1 MVAYY
6 FFRFLGILLNDDLKH
21 VLCKQNGVN
30 KIEEL
35 LDEDNRS
42 DAFGVRKD
50 FLECSPDVVKESS
63 ISVKLDQ
70 PTFFFISLFVEYSKC
85 FLVPMPIPIN
95 HRFVGIEQLFK
106 QSSKSKKSLHE
117 AMLAESQTELQD
129 SALTSFFYEVMPKF
143 STANF
148 TGTSLRSGTKHHVD
162 EGVLSMTVPGNDPTH
177 TACREEPIASLCQA
191 CFVKPGRNNTP
202 SIDKYCNVEY
212 ESLQYKMPSKETY
225 VSVMKLFNKSVKLF
239 DYTIEKGDNMKSTE
253 TYFDW
258 KPLFNGDFMPT
269 GASLA
274 NLQQFVDHYELGI
287 DLSGFTDETLT
298 LAHIEVRHFIQS
310 VVPFRIGFVEGGHR
324 FEYAIRT
331 FYGVPL
337 EQKLTLHHPEGKP
350 LSLRPEC
357 VLVQPISMRLVQFPM
372 GEEQITPLIIKGL
385 RKKSFGILNMQQ
397 TQIETSWRQLL
408 CNLSNQLPEAV
419 PNWAEQIPGH
429 CKYFQYNQPDAPGA
443 KDAGNHFYTV
453 RAVAVV
459 KVLVSLMKATNPSR
473 ELFVNDEDFE
483 KDSMKAADQYMHVP
497 IATASF
503 LWPSSTD
510 LLNKIKITGIQ
521 GNKVCMLSVLWM
533 FGLFS
538 HTQELWTFFKKF
550 LTSTDEVIHDP
561 SFMFSYIM
569 GVSNAIG
576 NVARNRIDKVLS
588 NQDFKQKMG
597 NVVAKKR
604 SFMRFAIKQYF
615 RMSFAYQIMDT
626 LMKIGTKKPH
636 VKTGFMKQAAAWYE
650 KNAYKHHARS
660 RSDVCR
666 NANWAYHGMT
676 QPILLAW
683 SDYVDDNFVTSMLSH
698 YRTCNSKQA
707 SLMWSLFPAQFGAD
721 PTGLNMS
728 GAQDSD
734 LFVLLVPEDLRVTPD
749 LVMKILEG
757 KKDWRKYLVR
767 ESFFGG
773 PVGKASPTQKQKAA
787 RIVEVPAT
795 PSVAD
800 AVSAASKHT
809 KGTEKATVDTSIDQD
824 VEDDDL
830 YEDSEDLA
838 SAVARASRKRKQ
850 PSQVTKAAT
859 IPPVAVAALM
869 PDSSIDPNRFKIPP
883 QGVAMLEKHGIPPY
897 DEPEDETPA
906 KKRKPT
912 RSPKHK
918 RSPRSDIKRADADD
932 VQSLYNSFAHMSM
945 WLRQFAGKRS
955 FQTNMSQR
963 IHQFVQCAEALVQ
976 LMLPPYVFNHAS
988 EQYHSPMVEE
998 LFQLPQDDEDNTE
1011 SAGDDEEHQE
1021 NPEETTPPH
1030 EEEFDNVDEEHEE
1043 NSKNDDSDYDPPQS
1057 DNGGEEDLVID
1068 NDVDK
1073 NEEIHDDEEDGS
1085 GDSDGAVNPDTE
1097 GNADDSGAGN
1107 PDGEDKADKPRN
1119 QNLDHPNDKSLADGE
1134 AQGNV

>member
-1 MVAYY
+1 M
-6 FFRFLGILLNDDLKH
+6 
-21 VLCKQNGVN
+21 
-30 KIEEL
+30 
-35 LDEDNRS
+35 
-42 DAFGVRKD
+42 
-50 FLECSPDVVKESS
+50 
-63 ISVKLDQ
+63 
-70 PTFFFISLFVEYSKC
+70 
-85 FLVPMPIPIN
+85 VPMSIPIN

-106 QSSKSKKSLHE
+106 QSSKSKRSLHE

-162 EGVLSMTVPGNDPTH
+162 EGGLSMAVPGSDPTH
-177 TACREEPIASLCQA
+177 TACLEEPIASLCQA
-191 CFVKPGRNNTP
+191 CFVKPGRNNTNTP

-225 VSVMKLFNKSVKLF
+225 VSVMKLFDKPVKLF
-239 DYTIEKGDNMKSTE
+239 DYTFEKGHNMKSTE

-310 VVPFRIGFVEGGHR
+310 LVPFRIGFVEGGHR

-337 EQKLTLHHPEGKP
+337 EQKLSLYHTEGKP

-397 TQIETSWRQLL
+397 TQIETSWRQLI
-408 CNLSNQLPEAV
+408 CNLSSQLPEAV
-419 PNWAEQIPGH
+419 PDWAEQIPRH
-429 CKYFQYNQPDAPGA
+429 CKYFQYNQLDTPGTPDGM
-443 KDAGNHFYTV
+443 KHLYTV

-459 KVLVSLMKATNPSR
+459 KALVSLMKATNPSR
-473 ELFVNDEDFE
+473 ELFAGDGDFE
-483 KDSMKAADQYMHVP
+483 KDSIKATNQFMHVP
-497 IATASF
+497 VSTASF

-510 LLNKIKITGIQ
+510 LLNKIKITGVEA
-521 GNKVCMLSVLWM
+521 NKVCMFSVLWM

-561 SFMFSYIM
+561 AFMFSYIM
-569 GVSNAIG
+569 GVSNGIG
-576 NVARNRIDKVLS
+576 NIARSRIDKVLS
-588 NQDFKQKMG
+588 NKDFKQQMG

-604 SFMRFAIKQYF
+604 SFIRFAIKQYF

-626 LMKIGTKKPH
+626 LMKIGTKKKH
-636 VKTGFMKQAAAWYE
+636 VNTGFMKQAAEWYE
-650 KNAYKHHARS
+650 KNSYKYYFRS

-666 NANWAYHGMT
+666 NKNWAYHGMT

-683 SDYVDDNFVTSMLSH
+683 ADYVDDNFETSMLSH
-698 YRTCNSKQA
+698 FKTCNSKQA
-707 SLMWSLFPAQFGAD
+707 SLMWSLFPTHFGAD
-721 PTGLNMS
+721 PTGLTMS

-734 LFVLLVPEDLRVTPD
+734 LLVLLVPEDLRVTPD

-757 KKDWRKYLVR
+757 KKDWRKYLVK

-773 PVGKASPTQKQKAA
+773 PVGKASPNQKKKPA
-787 RIVEVPAT
+787 RIAEVPPT

-800 AVSAASKHT
+800 AVSAVSKHS
-809 KGTEKATVDTSIDQD
+809 KGAEKATVHTSIDQD
-824 VEDDDL
+824 VEQDDL
-830 YEDSEDLA
+830 YENSEDLA
-838 SAVARASRKRKQ
+838 SAVARASRKRKK
-850 PSQVTKAAT
+850 PSQVTKPAT

-869 PDSSIDPNRFKIPP
+869 PDSSIDPNPFKIPP

-897 DEPEDETPA
+897 DEPDNETPA
-906 KKRKPT
+906 KK
-912 RSPKHK
+912 
-918 RSPRSDIKRADADD
+918 
-932 VQSLYNSFAHMSM
+932 
-945 WLRQFAGKRS
+945 
-955 FQTNMSQR
+955 
-963 IHQFVQCAEALVQ
+963 
-976 LMLPPYVFNHAS
+976 
-988 EQYHSPMVEE
+988 
-998 LFQLPQDDEDNTE
+998 
-1011 SAGDDEEHQE
+1011 
-1021 NPEETTPPH
+1021 
-1030 EEEFDNVDEEHEE
+1030 
-1043 NSKNDDSDYDPPQS
+1043 
-1057 DNGGEEDLVID
+1057 
-1068 NDVDK
+1068 
-1073 NEEIHDDEEDGS
+1073 
-1085 GDSDGAVNPDTE
+1085 
-1097 GNADDSGAGN
+1097 GN
-1107 PDGEDKADKPRN
+1107 P
-1119 QNLDHPNDKSLADGE
+1119 HSLPKVKERHGLTKRR
-1134 AQGNV
+1134 QM